1 MLLTVFGKSRCFRTS
16 TTKVTGLGVRRAV
29 IFSIQTFDGYP
40 GCVLFW
46 CGDWNDQISSMGAT
60 NTKVIY
66 YRDINFQGPTL
77 TVYPYIAVPDLR
89 VYGWNDAISSVWNI
103 P

>member
-1 MLLTVFGKSRCFRTS
+1 
-16 TTKVTGLGVRRAV
+16 
-29 IFSIQTFDGYP
+29 
-40 GCVLFW
+40 
-46 CGDWNDQISSMGAT
+46 MGAT
-60 NTKVIY
+60 KTKVIY
-66 YRDINFQGPTL
+66 YWDINFQCPTL